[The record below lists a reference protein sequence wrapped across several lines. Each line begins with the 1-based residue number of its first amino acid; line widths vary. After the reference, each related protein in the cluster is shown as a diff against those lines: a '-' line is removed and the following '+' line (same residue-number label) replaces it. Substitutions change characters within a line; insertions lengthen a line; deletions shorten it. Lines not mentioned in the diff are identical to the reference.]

1 MLRMFPSQR
10 SLKSAHV
17 KSVRRYSEV
26 VLGPLLEAVEVI
38 TGEGIRADVVMSGYP
53 DWHKDA
59 VKFYRHFMQF
69 LNDIGHALSFG
80 PPLFLRQ
87 LEGRVINEYWNTVL
101 AHSCP

>member
-1 MLRMFPSQR
+1 MLRMSPSQR

-53 DWHKDA
+53 DWYKDA
-59 VKFYRHFMQF
+59 VKFHRQFMQ
-69 LNDIGHALSFG
+69 LLDDLGHALCFR
-80 PPLFLRQ
+80 PPFL
-87 LEGRVINEYWNTVL
+87 
-101 AHSCP
+101 